1 MISPKF
7 LVIKFSTLDNWL
19 WYLCIPSFCY
29 TAEHRNFWVIHC
41 RICHDIKIY
50 VFVGLIVSLV
60 HYIKLL
66 HLIMQILLIQI
77 ESNLLMETITDTVQN
92 VEDIH
97 SNFLTLKQIFLTILL
112 LKSWCVDTCIQNFLT
127 QMGNVT
133 TTFMRFQF
141 MIRFL
146 VFLGAFFHTV
156 AKIFFVSLTT
166 GFLKYYSTL
175 LNITTISSNPVY
187 FSETRTTLFIFI
199 GVGLMQ

>member
-146 VFLGAFFHTV
+146 VFLGALCHTV
-156 AKIFFVSLTT
+156 TKNYLYPWQQDLSNAIALYLMVLLSPPPSL
-166 GFLKYYSTL
+166 
-175 LNITTISSNPVY
+175 Y
-187 FSETRTTLFIFI
+187 FSETRTMMFMLIGIGFI
-199 GVGLMQ
+199 L